1 MSYSYGTP
9 WGAPAQIVV
18 NPAATKQDHR
28 ALYAHGGGLRVM
40 GNVDDGSGSWSYTD
54 MAYTAAKTAAAA
66 PLALVRGAQTA
77 AGIPGQAAG
86 AVYSAGYSAGTA
98 VASTGAE
105 AYSTAKELKAN
116 YDEVTTALPELHRS
130 TIRWGRVLTGAA
142 VGLVLLAGIGVIAKS
157 GKLKRNA
164 SKKKKKGAAPWWAA
178 VAVGTGLVLFPEPA
192 TTATGLA
199 ILALAFGYKV
209 L

>member
-66 PLALVRGAQTA
+66 PLALVRGAQTV
-77 AGIPGQAAG
+77 AGVPGQVAG
-86 AVYSAGYSAGTA
+86 AAYSTGTGAYSAGT
-98 VASTGAE
+98 E
-105 AYSTAKELKAN
+105 AYSTAKDLKADYEN
-116 YDEVTTALPELHRS
+116 VATALPELHRS